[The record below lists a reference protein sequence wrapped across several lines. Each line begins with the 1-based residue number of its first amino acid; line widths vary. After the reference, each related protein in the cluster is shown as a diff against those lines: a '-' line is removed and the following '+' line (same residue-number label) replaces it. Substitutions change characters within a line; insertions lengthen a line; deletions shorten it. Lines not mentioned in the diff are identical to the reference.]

1 MNTLTEASNPEHFS
15 LSGATYDSYSPSNPY
30 NNSVFRYGDD
40 MLDYWD
46 TTGDHY
52 NNLW

>member
-1 MNTLTEASNPEHFS
+1 MNSLTVGSNPEHFS
-15 LSGATYDSYSPSNPY
+15 LSGATYDSYDYSNPY
-30 NNSVFRYGDD
+30 NNSVFRYGAG

-52 NNLW
+52 DNLW